1 MFFVQPCIHAFNI
14 CMEPSLHSIILLLNH
29 CFLAVW
35 LLGFFGAAV
44 EASGSHVQEKTEAR
58 GGATQSTTGL
68 HILKVDRKADT
79 QFLFLLS

>member
-1 MFFVQPCIHAFNI
+1 
-14 CMEPSLHSIILLLNH
+14 
-29 CFLAVW
+29 
-35 LLGFFGAAV
+35 
-44 EASGSHVQEKTEAR
+44 VQEKTEAR